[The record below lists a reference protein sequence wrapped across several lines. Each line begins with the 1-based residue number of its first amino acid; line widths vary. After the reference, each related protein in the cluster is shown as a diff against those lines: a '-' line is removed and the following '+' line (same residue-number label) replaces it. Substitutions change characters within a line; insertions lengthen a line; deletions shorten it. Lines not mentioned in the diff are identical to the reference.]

1 MSGYTTIAEMRSIRT
16 RGTREWKC
24 LHVRLG
30 SGTPIMFNR
39 HYALLYQIYA
49 DFGNKVLL
57 LLAAGGK
64 GEGAVDRSADLNLIE

>member
-24 LHVRLG
+24 AQVRRG

-57 LLAAGGK
+57 LVAGGK